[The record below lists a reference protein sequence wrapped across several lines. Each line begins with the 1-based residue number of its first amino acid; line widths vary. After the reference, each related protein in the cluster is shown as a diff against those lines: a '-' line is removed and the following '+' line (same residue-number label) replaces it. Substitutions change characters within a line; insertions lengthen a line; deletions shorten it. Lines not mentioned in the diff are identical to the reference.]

1 MDSVYV
7 GIDPSITNTGVVCLD
22 STGRT
27 LLTLDGKVKA
37 DKSDDIARYKAQ
49 TDLIVEALRQ
59 YSIESIAYEDYSFDS
74 VHRAYS
80 LAEYGGILKYALREV
95 YAGKLLFVAPT
106 QNKKFACGNGNADK
120 RTIRTQAYRED
131 IALVEQQASTD
142 ICDAY
147 FLAKIAWYQDQPETA
162 FAVDSGNPHLRTRME
177 TIRKIERNSR
187 NG

>member
-1 MDSVYV
+1 MDNVYV

-27 LLTLDGKVKA
+27 VLTLDGKTSA

-49 TDLIVEALRQ
+49 AELIVETLGL
-59 YSIESIAYEDYSFDS
+59 YSIKSIAYEDYSFDS

-80 LAEYGGILKYALREV
+80 LAEYGGILKCALRGI
-95 YAGKLLFVAPT
+95 YSGSLLFVAPT
-106 QNKKFACGNGNADK
+106 QNKKFACGSGHADK
-120 RTIRTQAYRED
+120 KTIRAQAFRED
-131 IALVEQQASTD
+131 ISLAERQASTD

-147 FLAKIAWYQDQPETA
+147 FLAKIAWYRDQPETA
-162 FAVDSGNPHLRTRME
+162 FAMDRGNPHLRTRME